1 MQSSNKPVFLKLLMS
16 NDKILINFLDM
27 ISNRSQF
34 LSEKIKFLNFKTIK
48 GKLAHFILQKAGK
61 DGSAIILNMTQ
72 NDLADF
78 FGVARPSVA
87 RVLGE
92 LEEEGY
98 LEAKGKNIKI
108 INKAGL
114 ADLTLE

>member
-1 MQSSNKPVFLKLLMS
+1 MDKPVFLKLLMS
-16 NDKILINFLDM
+16 NDKILINFLNM

-48 GKLAHFILQKAGK
+48 DKLAHYILQKAGK
-61 DGSAIILNMTQ
+61 EGTDVTMDMTQ

-87 RVLGE
+87 RALGE

-98 LEAKGKNIKI
+98 LQAERKNIRILDKE
-108 INKAGL
+108 GL
-114 ADLTLE
+114 ASLTID